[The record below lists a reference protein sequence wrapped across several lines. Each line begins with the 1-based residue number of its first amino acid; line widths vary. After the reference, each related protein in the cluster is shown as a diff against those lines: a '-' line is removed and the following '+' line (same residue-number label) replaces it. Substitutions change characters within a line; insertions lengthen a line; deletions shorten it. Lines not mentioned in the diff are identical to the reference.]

1 MESTPTIQG
10 RNGDSKRKY
19 VKRKSSDR
27 DSKGGDRDRKG
38 SDIWALRSS
47 GGREGDR
54 KKGSGDICRNTRWRG
69 VRQKRR
75 WENLRVLMRMN
86 YTLTPFLTH
95 DHTYL
100 RTGR

>member
-1 MESTPTIQG
+1 MCVAMMRPMASLSVWRRCTRILAITMESTPTIQG

-75 WENLRVLMRMN
+75 
-86 YTLTPFLTH
+86 
-95 DHTYL
+95 
-100 RTGR
+100 